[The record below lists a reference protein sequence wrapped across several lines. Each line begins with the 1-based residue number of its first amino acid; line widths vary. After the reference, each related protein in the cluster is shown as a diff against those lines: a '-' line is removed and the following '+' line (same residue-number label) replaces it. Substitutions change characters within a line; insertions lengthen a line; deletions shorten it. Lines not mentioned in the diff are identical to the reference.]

1 MENDFVETEEDAE
14 FEEVKEA
21 VESEESEEPAKKQGG
36 KKHHGAKK
44 HKAPPKALFT
54 LTSTNSDGVSSYSK
68 ILILKNLFS
77 KTQRNKLPSLQG
89 ATKSSS
95 VTTTDRLLK
104 VMKVKSSEIQKMP
117 K

>member
-1 MENDFVETEEDAE
+1 MANDFVDAEEDAE
-14 FEEVKEA
+14 FEEADEP
-21 VESEESEEPAKKQGG
+21 EEPAEKQGG
-36 KKHHGAKK
+36 KKNHGAKK

-54 LTSTNSDGVSSYSK
+54 LTSTNSDGVSSFIK
-68 ILILKNLFS
+68 IPVLKINFS